1 MLPEAL
7 LVCSHEES
15 ARALVPVLEGLGTHV
30 ERHRDTMAAL
40 GRLWTV
46 RYDAVIVDCAGGQGD
61 EAEVVREVRE
71 VGLNKNAIT
80 IAVIGADED
89 PDEAYALG
97 AHFVLRKPL
106 QRVRVE
112 RMLRAAHV
120 LITQERRKF
129 RRHLCDGPATV
140 IAGAAEIHAELID
153 LSHGGVALQLAKTHE
168 IPDTVSLRFDLPGT
182 RDSVTP
188 RASVA
193 WRNQWGRVGL
203 QFTDINGVDR
213 TRLSRWLQ
221 TRPDRD

>member
-7 LVCSHEES
+7 LVCSREES
-15 ARALVPVLEGLGTHV
+15 ARALQPVLEGLGTHV

-40 GRLWTV
+40 GRLWTA
-46 RYDAVIVDCAGGQGD
+46 RYDAVIVDCEGRGD

-80 IAVIGADED
+80 IAVIGEDED

-120 LITQERRKF
+120 LISQERRRFK
-129 RRHLCDGPATV
+129 RHLCDGPAEV
-140 IAGAAEIHAELID
+140 IAGAAEIHAELVDI
-153 LSHGGVALQLAKTHE
+153 SHGGVALQLAKTHE
-168 IPDTVSLRFDLPGT
+168 IPDEVGLRFTLPDT
-182 RDSVTP
+182 RDVITP
-188 RASVA
+188 RAVVR
-193 WRNQWGRVGL
+193 WRNKWGRVGVE
-203 QFTDINGVDR
+203 FTTITALDR
-213 TRLSRWLQ
+213 SRLSRWLGG
-221 TRPDRD
+221 RPH